1 MAMRNVVRNLARQ
14 EGAYLATCARQGAGV
29 RELLRARDRGWPG
42 PPLVLASQEAVDK
55 WMADGNS
62 VDQQLGVLDRTR
74 LWMSLR
80 LLNGLDL
87 EDFLR
92 GSRHAYHV
100 VSDLTRGCKWQA
112 LSPLV
117 QPTCLEA
124 MQELGPNIELLPAE
138 ADESISI
145 VSAVLSDA
153 RVLEPS
159 QATGVLPGT
168 AHLDVRFSALQ
179 SVTMHDMQHGERH
192 GVEPRL
198 QESTWTFEGVVS
210 PDAADDADAPTG
222 WRVVD
227 IAWQVWEVQ
236 QSQAA
241 QKDYPG
247 WPTHGP

>member
-1 MAMRNVVRNLARQ
+1 MAMRAVVRNLARQ
-14 EGAYLATCARQGAGV
+14 EGAYLRQGACV

-80 LLNGLDL
+80 LLRGLDL
-87 EDFLR
+87 KDFLR

-100 VSDLTRGCKWQA
+100 VSDLTRGCEWQA
-112 LSPLV
+112 LTPLV

-124 MQELGPNIELLPAE
+124 MEQLGPSIELLPAE

-159 QATGVLPGT
+159 QDVLPGT

-179 SVTMHDMQHGERH
+179 SLTMHDMQHGERH
-192 GVEPRL
+192 GMEPRL

-210 PDAADDADAPTG
+210 PDAADDAATG